1 MAPYVGQDL
10 SLEAQLGNGLT
21 VLATLLTGTRARQ
34 LDAVDAESVELL
46 GDLDLGL
53 GVEVGVGELLAL
65 S

>member
-10 SLEAQLGNGLT
+10 SLEAQLGDGLA